1 MGLEMKM
8 RVPSYSKVR
17 DAGEQRIEVITF
29 GAQLFEVSLLVR
41 FVDLRGGRRGP
52 DRLAAL
58 RLKLLKTLGRPV
70 RFVGAGDP
78 GDLRRE
84 GELFKSLV
92 FIGGPGGVSRESL
105 RWKLLSSVLGCR

>member
-52 DRLAAL
+52 D
-58 RLKLLKTLGRPV
+58 
-70 RFVGAGDP
+70 
-78 GDLRRE
+78 
-84 GELFKSLV
+84 
-92 FIGGPGGVSRESL
+92 
-105 RWKLLSSVLGCR
+105 